1 MLILDDL
8 SNPGLTVLGKRWQFF
23 TDQVMGGQSTGKV
36 DVLSYYDRK
45 CYRMTGDVS
54 TKNNG
59 GFIQMR
65 TELDHQIAQSNYTGI
80 LLEVFGNNNDYFIHI
95 RTSFTK
101 LPWQY
106 YTATFNAPANWT
118 EVKIPFT
125 IFSKSNFY
133 QPKKFNF
140 HQIKTIGIVAAW
152 KDFDAD
158 IAVSKIAF
166 F

>member
-80 LLEVFGNNNDYFIHI
+80 LLEVFGNNNDYF
-95 RTSFTK
+95 SS
-101 LPWQY
+101 L
-106 YTATFNAPANWT
+106 
-118 EVKIPFT
+118 E
-125 IFSKSNFY
+125 
-133 QPKKFNF
+133 
-140 HQIKTIGIVAAW
+140 
-152 KDFDAD
+152 
-158 IAVSKIAF
+158 
-166 F
+166 